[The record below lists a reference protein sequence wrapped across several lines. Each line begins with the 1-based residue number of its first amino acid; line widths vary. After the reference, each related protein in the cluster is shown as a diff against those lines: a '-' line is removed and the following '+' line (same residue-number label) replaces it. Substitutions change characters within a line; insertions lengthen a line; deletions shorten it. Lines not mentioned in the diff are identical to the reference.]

1 MGSSAPKSYGKEQTT
16 SNYRFQHLC
25 RTHLFLHPKAGL
37 RRNKF
42 WRETME
48 SDVLV
53 MDFQDGCPPEERHHV
68 VRSFIIF
75 YSTKCFSID
84 VTRPNA
90 AFEHHSCIALEIEAH
105 LLFYSR

>member
-1 MGSSAPKSYGKEQTT
+1 
-16 SNYRFQHLC
+16 
-25 RTHLFLHPKAGL
+25 
-37 RRNKF
+37 
-42 WRETME
+42 ME

-84 VTRPNA
+84 VTTRPNA
-90 AFEHHSCIALEIEAH
+90 AFEHCCIALEIEAH